1 MHVFVIKQISQ
12 QELHPINDLCR
23 FRYFEGR
30 QEETE
35 KLLIISN
42 KMFIVDILK
51 LSYRFLSSDCIW
63 ALENFVKIMALPSGY
78 VPLGY

>member
-51 LSYRFLSSDCIW
+51 QL
-63 ALENFVKIMALPSGY
+63 
-78 VPLGY
+78 